1 MIRPLMRYILVLL
14 GLHHMVQTIER
25 PTGKTK
31 SQTVLTWREAS
42 AKQWRTSERKT
53 EGHFSS
59 GVPQH
64 AWQRIQHHTNY
75 KSSKDQTTSSSDSLV
90 VELKHF
96 FCMLQ
101 GEHSDQLPAAWHLLF
116 TTLTALMVSGGC
128 FVLEGCFVLST
139 PGSCRSRQE
148 SRGPLDSLQPVCTPT
163 RATTWNVTCHE
174 TMRSTNCH
182 SVLLAPVW
190 LYSTPPKQRRW
201 SSASGNRKRNLLPYI
216 GRDGV
221 ERVTNFRF
229 LGTHISQ
236 ALTWTVNTT

>member
-64 AWQRIQHHTNY
+64 AWQRIQHCTNY

-116 TTLTALMVSGGC
+116 TTLTALMMSGGC
-128 FVLEGCFVLST
+128 FRVGRVLRVVDPRKLPVQTGIQRTSWFST
-139 PGSCRSRQE
+139 
-148 SRGPLDSLQPVCTPT
+148 T
-163 RATTWNVTCHE
+163 RLHTNPHHNLKCLRLKQSICIQGWGQQTVT
-174 TMRSTNCH
+174 
-182 SVLLAPVW
+182 V
-190 LYSTPPKQRRW
+190 
-201 SSASGNRKRNLLPYI
+201 
-216 GRDGV
+216 
-221 ERVTNFRF
+221 FF
-229 LGTHISQ
+229 
-236 ALTWTVNTT
+236 

>member
-31 SQTVLTWREAS
+31 SQTVPTWREAS

-53 EGHFSS
+53 EGHFSN

-64 AWQRIQHHTNY
+64 AWQRIQHRTNY

-116 TTLTALMVSGGC
+116 TTLTALMMSGGC

-148 SRGPLDSLQPVCTPT
+148 SRGPRL
-163 RATTWNVTCHE
+163 
-174 TMRSTNCH
+174 
-182 SVLLAPVW
+182 
-190 LYSTPPKQRRW
+190 STPRLHTNPHHNLKCDLSWDHEVNKLSQCSFSTSLTLLNTSKTKEMIISFRKQKEEP
-201 SSASGNRKRNLLPYI
+201 APIHRKRRSGEGDQL
-216 GRDGV
+216 
-221 ERVTNFRF
+221 
-229 LGTHISQ
+229 
-236 ALTWTVNTT
+236 

>member
-1 MIRPLMRYILVLL
+1 MIRLLMRYILVLL

-42 AKQWRTSERKT
+42 AKQWRTSKRKT
-53 EGHFSS
+53 EGHFSN

-64 AWQRIQHHTNY
+64 AWQRIQHRTNY

-96 FCMLQ
+96 FACFKVSTATNYQQPGTYCSL
-101 GEHSDQLPAAWHLLF
+101 HLLHWWCQEG
-116 TTLTALMVSGGC
+116 A

-148 SRGPLDSLQPVCTPT
+148 SRGPLDSLQPDCTPT

-229 LGTHISQ
+229 LGTHVSQ
-236 ALTWTVNTT
+236 ALTWTVDAT